1 MKTENFVISN
11 EIGLQERAAA
21 KLTDVANR
29 FACSITIEYNGR
41 KLNCKS
47 FLSVLSLAV
56 PCGST
61 VTFSCDGNDEMAA
74 LKALKETCSMSFS
87 A

>member
-1 MKTENFVISN
+1 MRK
-11 EIGLQERAAA
+11 EIFTIATGTGLQERAAA
-21 KLTDVANR
+21 LLTDVANR
-29 FACSITIEYNGR
+29 FTCNITIEYSGR

-56 PCGST
+56 PEGT
-61 VTFSCDGNDEMAA
+61 DVAFTCDGNDEDAA
-74 LKALKETCSMSFS
+74 ITALEKFCNSV